1 MPEGISGFK
10 TRAGFRDSNITGQE
24 FDVISV
30 MDDDRVEDEAME
42 VSVVKTEEAPHET
55 ARSQDQKRE
64 DIPLKEMTKDQLIE
78 KVEEAEAASQKNYD
92 LYLRSQAEID
102 NLKKRYQKDQ
112 QGLVKFANES
122 LIKQLLPVADNL
134 EKAIDHSQNG
144 TSVDALREGVELT
157 LKALMDVLQK
167 AGVEII
173 EAVGEVF
180 DPNFHEAVSEVAD
193 DGVETGTVLKDLQK
207 GYTLNQRLLRPSMV
221 IVSRKTA

>member
-1 MPEGISGFK
+1 
-10 TRAGFRDSNITGQE
+10 
-24 FDVISV
+24 VISV
-30 MDDDRVEDEAME
+30 MDDDRVKDEATE
-42 VSVVKTEEAPHET
+42 ISAGETEEAPRET

-64 DIPLKEMTKDQLIE
+64 DIPLKELTKGQLIK

-102 NLKKRYQKDQ
+102 NLKKRYQKEQ

-122 LIKQLLPVADNL
+122 LVKQLLPVADNL
-134 EKAIDHSQNG
+134 EKAIDHSQNE

-167 AGVEII
+167 AGAETI

-193 DGVETGTVLKDLQK
+193 DRVAAGTVLKDLQT

-221 IVSRKTA
+221 IVSRKPA